1 MRKCVLV
8 LAMVLPL
15 GFSAFGQEN
24 ARSRLDSGISS
35 FQAGGYAQALE
46 AFGAVLA
53 DPTATEERPEALY
66 WSALAT
72 MAVGDMQ
79 TTERSIQTFLASY
92 PSNPHVP
99 DLLYQKG
106 RIQFGKADYQGA
118 LVSFAAF
125 MSAAPSHDLRS
136 SALFWSGESLYALG
150 RLDEARRAFAALI
163 ERYPQSVKLE
173 SATHRRDL
181 IDLEFREEELLK
193 LLTWSHEESL
203 RSIDDFRRKERA
215 YEQAI
220 TVYQKELAD
229 LKRGAVTDAER
240 DAADLRAKVADLSAK
255 LAVSGANLASARS
268 ELDAMRSASSKSQED
283 AVAKAIAKAKA
294 EADAAAKAAAPGSVV
309 PTTAVLSAEVLA
321 TKARALDLLA
331 FYLTKLSAGGS
342 Q

>member
-1 MRKCVLV
+1 MRKCVLI
-8 LAMVLPL
+8 LAMALPL
-15 GFSAFGQEN
+15 GFGSFGQDS

-35 FQAGGYAQALE
+35 FQVGGYAQALE

-72 MAVGDMQ
+72 MALGDSQ
-79 TTERSIQTFLASY
+79 ATERSIQTFLSSF
-92 PSNPHVP
+92 PGNPHVP

-125 MSAAPSHDLRS
+125 MSAAPSHDLYS
-136 SALFWSGESLYALG
+136 SALFWSGEALYALG
-150 RLDEARRAFAALI
+150 RLEEARRAFAALI
-163 ERYPQSVKLE
+163 DRYPQSVKLE
-173 SATHRRDL
+173 AASHRRDL

-240 DAADLRAKVADLSAK
+240 DAADLRSKVADLSAK
-255 LAVSGANLASARS
+255 LVVSDANLASARS
-268 ELDAMRSASSKSQED
+268 ELNAMRSVASKSQEE
-283 AVAKAIAKAKA
+283 AVAIALAKAKA

-309 PTTAVLSAEVLA
+309 PSTAVLSAEVLA

-331 FYLTKLSAGGS
+331 FYLTKLSAGGT